1 MGLPRRARPHPQ
13 TGVVARDGVRPMTE
27 PLLDL
32 APYALCPAG
41 PDEAV
46 CFWRPS
52 GLPDLD
58 CLSAHFT
65 THRYPLHR
73 HDAYVVAV
81 IEAGIEAIAARGV
94 TWRATPG
101 QIVLLNPDELHDGR
115 ADGAGFRY
123 RVFYPSEAL
132 MRATAADLADGAP
145 LPAPGFAPVI
155 VADPTLARTLLAAHV
170 ASKDEPDALAR
181 DSALT
186 AALAALLHR
195 HGEARPLPRVGAE
208 SRRIA
213 RITAMM
219 RAEPERPFALED
231 LAAEAGLSRFHFLR
245 VFSKA
250 TGQTPHAFL
259 VNQRVNRAQAMLRA
273 GERPAEV
280 AVACGFADQPHLT
293 RLFRRIVGVTPGQYA
308 RAVCH

>member
-1 MGLPRRARPHPQ
+1 
-13 TGVVARDGVRPMTE
+13 MTE
-27 PLLDL
+27 ASPNL
-32 APYALCPAG
+32 APYALCPSG
-41 PDEAV
+41 PGEAV
-46 CFWRPS
+46 CFWRPV
-52 GLPDLD
+52 GMPDLD

-73 HDAYVVAV
+73 HDSYVVAV
-81 IEAGIEAIAARGV
+81 IEAGAEALSARGV
-94 TWRATPG
+94 RWRAAPG
-101 QIVLLNPDELHDGR
+101 EIVLLNPDELHDGQ
-115 ADGAGFRY
+115 AAGPAFRY
-123 RVFYPSEAL
+123 RVFYPTPAM
-132 MRATAADLADGAP
+132 MRAAAVDLADGAER
-145 LPAPGFAPVI
+145 PAPGFGPVI
-155 VADPTLARTLLAAHV
+155 VDDPMLARGLLAAHV

-195 HGEARPLPRVGAE
+195 HAAASTLPRAGAE
-208 SRRIA
+208 PRRVA
-213 RITAMM
+213 RVTAMM
-219 RAEPERPFALED
+219 RAEPELPFALDD

-245 VFSKA
+245 VFRKA

-259 VNQRVNRAQAMLRA
+259 VNQRINRAQAMLRA

-293 RLFRRIVGVTPGQYA
+293 RIFRRIVGVTPGQYA

>member
-1 MGLPRRARPHPQ
+1 
-13 TGVVARDGVRPMTE
+13 MTDAS
-27 PLLDL
+27 PDL

-41 PDEAV
+41 TDEAV
-46 CFWRPS
+46 CFWRPV
-52 GLPDLD
+52 GLPELD

-73 HDAYVVAV
+73 HDSYVIAV
-81 IEAGIEAIAARGV
+81 IEAGAEALSARGV
-94 TWRATPG
+94 RWRAAPG
-101 QIVLLNPDELHDGR
+101 QIVLLNPDELHDGQ
-115 ADGAGFRY
+115 AAGPAFRY
-123 RVFYPSEAL
+123 RVFYPSPGL
-132 MRATAADLADGAP
+132 LRAAATDLSDGADR
-145 LPAPGFAPVI
+145 PAPGFGPVI
-155 VADPTLARTLLAAHV
+155 VDDPALARCLLAAHV

-186 AALAALLHR
+186 SALAALLRR
-195 HGEARPLPRVGAE
+195 HADPRPLPRAGAE
-208 SRRIA
+208 QRRIA
-213 RITAMM
+213 RVTAMM

-231 LAAEAGLSRFHFLR
+231 LAAAAGLSRFHFLR

-259 VNQRVNRAQAMLRA
+259 VNQRVNRAQEMLRA